1 MADEQRIIAVLGIG
15 ATKFRVMI
23 AQAFEDDAV
32 YCLGYA
38 ETPAEGIKRGVIV
51 NMDKVTRVITRVVEE
66 AESQA
71 NLRVDSLLVGI
82 SGDHIRSINSH
93 GVINVSRSDNEIL
106 GSDISNVIATARDV
120 AIPSD
125 REIIHVLPQEYTVDG
140 QGGIRNPIGMTG
152 SRLEVESH
160 IVTCSAAS
168 AKNIFRALERCELA
182 LGGFALESYA
192 ASYAGLTEAEKEL
205 GVALVDIGGETTEV
219 AVFKDG
225 CIRHSGC
232 VTLGGQNITN
242 DIAIGLR
249 IAVDEAERLK
259 ITYGSA
265 LASKVNVKDMMSVAA
280 SGGRPERSIGKT
292 VLATIIE
299 ARAEEILTLVDREL
313 RRVDLDDCLN
323 AGVTLI
329 GGGSLLPGLVDLA
342 EQTLNLPVKVGT
354 ASGVENLPDG
364 VSGPEYATVL
374 GLILHANENEVEMH
388 DSAGGMRG
396 MMKKLENWITGRF

>member
-1 MADEQRIIAVLGIG
+1 MADGQRILAALDIG

-23 AQAFEDDAV
+23 AQAFDDDAV

-38 ETPAEGIKRGVIV
+38 EIAAEGIKRGVIV
-51 NMDKVTRVITRVVEE
+51 NMDKVTRVISKVVEA
-66 AESQA
+66 AEEQA

-93 GVINVSRSDNEIL
+93 GVITVSRSDNEIL
-106 GSDISNVIATARDV
+106 GSDVNKVIDTARDV

-140 QGGIRNPIGMTG
+140 QSGIRNPIGMSG
-152 SRLEVESH
+152 SRLEVETH

-192 ASYAGLTEAEKEL
+192 ASYAGLTEEEREL
-205 GVALVDIGGETTEV
+205 GVALVDIGGETAEV

-249 IAVDEAERLK
+249 TAVDEAERLK
-259 ITYGSA
+259 LTYGAA
-265 LASKVNVKDMMSVAA
+265 LASKVNVNEMMTVEA
-280 SGGRPERSIGKT
+280 SGGTSGETNRPHSVGDNYRS
-292 VLATIIE
+292 
-299 ARAEEILTLVDREL
+299 AR
-313 RRVDLDDCLN
+313 RRDLHPC
-323 AGVTLI
+323 
-329 GGGSLLPGLVDLA
+329 
-342 EQTLNLPVKVGT
+342 
-354 ASGVENLPDG
+354 
-364 VSGPEYATVL
+364 
-374 GLILHANENEVEMH
+374 
-388 DSAGGMRG
+388 
-396 MMKKLENWITGRF
+396 

>member
-1 MADEQRIIAVLGIG
+1 MADGQRILAALDIG

-23 AQAFEDDAV
+23 AQAFDDDAV

-38 ETPAEGIKRGVIV
+38 EIAAEGIKRGVIV
-51 NMDKVTRVITRVVEE
+51 NMDKVTRVISKVVEA
-66 AESQA
+66 AEEQA

-93 GVINVSRSDNEIL
+93 GVITVSRSDNEIL
-106 GSDISNVIATARDV
+106 GSDVNKVIDTARDV

-140 QGGIRNPIGMTG
+140 QSGIRNPIGMSG
-152 SRLEVESH
+152 SRLEVETH

-192 ASYAGLTEAEKEL
+192 ASYAGLTEEEREL
-205 GVALVDIGGETTEV
+205 GVALVDIGGETAEV

-249 IAVDEAERLK
+249 TAVDEAERLK
-259 ITYGSA
+259 LTYGAA
-265 LASKVNVKDMMSVAA
+265 LASKVNVNEMMTVEA
-280 SGGRPERSIGKT
+280 SGGRPERRIGRT

-299 ARAEEILTLVDREL
+299 ARAEEIFTLVNREL

-329 GGGSLLPGLVDLA
+329 GGGALLSGIVDLA

-354 ASGVENLPDG
+354 ANGVENLPEH
-364 VSGPEYATVL
+364 VSGAEYATML
-374 GLILHANENEVEMH
+374 GLILHANENEIEMH
-388 DSAGGMRG
+388 DGTGGMRG